1 MTSTFYILAHDAADQ
16 RRHLNSIGSRISND
30 QFIICLFNLCVY
42 LIQISTTTWFNIR
55 LLRINYYP
63 FHLFLLFRFGN
74 RTEASILRSIRLIYT
89 VCGMSNDGWPMA
101 PTICRLGDAM
111 RTTQMVAVRIICSL
125 TAEII
130 YPIYRQR
137 NSHGW
142 DYSNA
147 TYIP

>member
-1 MTSTFYILAHDAADQ
+1 M
-16 RRHLNSIGSRISND
+16 
-30 QFIICLFNLCVY
+30 
-42 LIQISTTTWFNIR
+42 
-55 LLRINYYP
+55 
-63 FHLFLLFRFGN
+63 LFRFGN

-147 TYIP
+147 TYIPLPEFNRRRSFDLIHSHTARTHA